1 MAMNLLEDW
10 CRGMEVDIH
19 RSLLVTGIPEDC
31 GQAEIEETLN
41 GVLSPLGP
49 YFVLNKIFL
58 REENAKAAL
67 IEVGEGVNLRAIPR
81 EFPGRGGVWR
91 VVCRDPTQD
100 AEFLKNLSEFLDAE
114 GRTWEDVVRLL
125 QLGHPPGPQNQPREN
140 WAEAL
145 GVLLGAVVQI
155 IFYMDAEIRSREE
168 VRVQEVADAQAV
180 ATSAPAS
187 AARRK
192 IKKEPGRAAEVG
204 SALKIENPDCWH
216 DLGDEGDPPKP
227 VVLRAGAKNRS
238 RRKKQRKNPKQES
251 VPWKKPKGQHSNS
264 SGSLEDLEADG
275 AENTEVSEYIRS
287 NKKPCVKQEESAL
300 KNPVAK
306 CAWKA
311 PSTPSHDPPS
321 EAVSPGVALESD
333 QDGGQEG
340 PPKKKAMSWALAK
353 NPPPM
358 RKKKK
363 VSLGPVSYVLV
374 DSEDAKKKPAIAK
387 KGPGSRRDASVR
399 KALRGPQPEGLPAS
413 TSQGPKAKPEGS
425 PPASSGQNGNRSHL
439 GCASKWM
446 SGEEQEQQVGAE
458 ALGGMAGQVVR
469 EEDPSAAEEADNTP
483 AEASEGESPDL
494 PPRSP

>member
-49 YFVLNKIFL
+49 YLVLNKIFL

-81 EFPGRGGVWR
+81 EFPARGGVWR
-91 VVCRDPTQD
+91 MVCRDPTQD
-100 AEFLKNLSEFLDAE
+100 AEFLKNLNEFLDAE

-125 QLGHPPGPQNQPREN
+125 QLSHPPQPQNQRPEN

-155 IFYMDAEIRSREE
+155 VFHMDAEMRSREE
-168 VRVQEVADAQAV
+168 ARAQEVADAQAV
-180 ATSAPAS
+180 A
-187 AARRK
+187 AAAAVRRK
-192 IKKEPGRAAEVG
+192 VKKEPGQAAEVG
-204 SALKIENPDCWH
+204 SALKMENPDSWN
-216 DLGDEGDPPKP
+216 DMEDGGDPPKP
-227 VVLRAGAKNRS
+227 LVRRAGAKTRS
-238 RRKKQRKNPKQES
+238 RRKKQKKNPKQES
-251 VPWKKPKGQHSNS
+251 TPWKKPKGHHSNS
-264 SGSLEDLEADG
+264 SAALEDPEADG
-275 AENTEVSEYIRS
+275 AESMEVSEYIRS
-287 NKKPCVKQEESAL
+287 NKKPHVKQEESAL
-300 KNPVAK
+300 KKPAGK

-311 PSTPSHDPPS
+311 PSNPSHDATS
-321 EAVSPGVALESD
+321 EAVNPGVASESD

-340 PPKKKAMSWALAK
+340 SPKKKSMGWALAK
-353 NPPPM
+353 SPTPT

-374 DSEDAKKKPAIAK
+374 HSADAKKKPMMAK
-387 KGPGSRRDASVR
+387 KGPASRRDASVQ
-399 KALRGPQPEGLPAS
+399 KALRGPQPAELPAS

-425 PPASSGQNGNRSHL
+425 PHASGGENDRGSDL
-439 GCASKWM
+439 GYDDKRM
-446 SGEEQEQQVGAE
+446 SGEELELQVGAE
-458 ALGGMAGQVVR
+458 EFRGLADQGVH
-469 EEDPSAAEEADNTP
+469 EEDPSAVEEPDDTP
-483 AEASEGESPDL
+483 VEALEGESPDL